1 MIFPVGVIKPIL
13 LIVAHH
19 LIKNSDIR
27 VKLDILLY
35 EKYKFN
41 IDVFNS
47 KIKNIQIND
56 KENNN
61 FLDLFY
67 NVKNKFKTK
76 TQAKKSYCDEHKTEI
91 KEIKYKI
98 DYPQKPQ
105 SKKIVRKNKNARIS

>member
-47 KIKNIQIND
+47 KIKNIFTITLIFKYSIKINIAIETINEFELVFTILFFEFIID
-56 KENNN
+56 IFSSFLN
-61 FLDLFY
+61 FIFLLLLI
-67 NVKNKFKTK
+67 NL
-76 TQAKKSYCDEHKTEI
+76 
-91 KEIKYKI
+91 
-98 DYPQKPQ
+98 
-105 SKKIVRKNKNARIS
+105 